1 MKHARFWHNLSVI
14 RVKDS
19 VVNGFVKPTDD
30 VRRMKSV
37 PKFRPGPRV
46 EVERVE
52 VVQPPISRPAS
63 EQKELV
69 LNLCNAV
76 TLARKK
82 IKVGIII
89 GGGEGLHGT
98 EVAYLLLTQQPRV
111 QFPVLLKLSMLV
123 RLINRAG

>member
-1 MKHARFWHNLSVI
+1 MKHARLWHNLSVI

-30 VRRMKSV
+30 IRRMKSV

-76 TLARKK
+76 TLTR
-82 IKVGIII
+82 IKSKY
-89 GGGEGLHGT
+89 EL
-98 EVAYLLLTQQPRV
+98 
-111 QFPVLLKLSMLV
+111 
-123 RLINRAG
+123 